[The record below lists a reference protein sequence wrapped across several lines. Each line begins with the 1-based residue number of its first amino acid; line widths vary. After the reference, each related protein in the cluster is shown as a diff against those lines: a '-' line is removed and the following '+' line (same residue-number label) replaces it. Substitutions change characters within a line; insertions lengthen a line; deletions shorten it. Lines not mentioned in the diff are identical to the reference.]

1 MAFAARLGSLTGELV
16 EAVTGSSA
24 QTNTRYKNLYNSSL
38 QRLKLH
44 PYLRTNQFEVEHQL
58 DGLEE
63 RFRVNGREALADAL
77 AARREQLLEI
87 PDKFHPEILYLIVEL
102 SDQPTYYAKL
112 SDLDALKTGPKDSE
126 LELRW
131 EDIAKEDGWEDND
144 DDAAIWKT
152 IKYSDS
158 SDDERYE
165 EGSKSESEASTD
177 PSEVPALGRTAED
190 LIIHPEDYGQLNEI
204 RAAQEWRIEKP
215 TDAPGHARKVPVTEF
230 HIVREVLFML
240 QGWKT
245 TLFGPNGVVD
255 PAFQIAHLKWD
266 THRAL
271 MSYFSEAGRQLAILR
286 SFVEKPQR
294 ASHLQVFQDTV
305 AKRLADF
312 EKKATGIESRL
323 VAPKNNVVV
332 SLLSVKGE
340 LATSLEPLYSLSNII
355 AQVQNIP
362 NQGTFRYLE
371 LLFDDASMAQLSGKL
386 DIYEFLA
393 RIFVECFNVYL
404 RPIRLWMEEGK
415 LIPGDKIF
423 FVSEAPSQVSPSK
436 IWREQFRLRRTT
448 DGRLHAPNFLQPA
461 AAKIFNAG
469 KNIVVLKRLGRWVS
483 SGSEWAVQEPPLN
496 YESLCPKELELVPFS
511 ELFGTA
517 FDGWLQ
523 TKYNTTST
531 TLRNTLFEE
540 CGLWSAL
547 EAMERLYFMSD
558 GAATE
563 AWTSSLFGKLDT
575 LDPNWHNRY
584 TLTSVA
590 QEAFTSLVDMTRVS
604 IFIKPT
610 GLRIP
615 VLAARDSVK
624 VALPSTRVNYRLAWP
639 IRMIISEDS
648 NATYDTIFVLLLQLK
663 RALYILRKRK
673 ILDNDWADNENWDER
688 ALYYSLRN
696 NLLWF
701 CTTLQTYFA
710 TLVLSPNCAK
720 MRQNMHE
727 AHDVD
732 AMISVHAAFLKQVVD
747 EACLGSRLT
756 PIREC
761 FLDVLD
767 LAIRLEQAQTVN
779 VTKEAERIQHV
790 SRLSTRNLSPTPGT
804 PGLKSRYVVDSSDE
818 EDEAMYESKT
828 LKMGKPFM
836 TVLKE
841 IKSDFD
847 RHLRFACGGLR
858 SVARATS
865 DVQSAKWDI
874 LAEMLQTGCRDK
886 NAGLA

>member
-1 MAFAARLGSLTGELV
+1 MAFAARLGALTGELV

-24 QTNTRYKNLYNSSL
+24 ETNPRFKTQRDAAL
-38 QRLKLH
+38 QRLKSH

-77 AARREQLLEI
+77 SERREQLLQI
-87 PDKFHPEILYLIVEL
+87 PDKFHPETLYLILEL

-112 SDLDALKTGPKDSE
+112 SDLDALKTGPSDSE

-131 EDIAKEDGWEDND
+131 EDIAKEDGWED
-144 DDAAIWKT
+144 DAALWKT
-152 IKYSDS
+152 IKYTDS
-158 SDDERYE
+158 SDDELYE
-165 EGSKSESEASTD
+165 DDSKSDSEASTD

-190 LIIHPEDYGQLNEI
+190 LILHPENITQLNEI
-204 RAAQEWRIEKP
+204 REAQKWRTEKP
-215 TDAPGHARKVPVTEF
+215 TDSSGHARKVPVTEF

-240 QGWKT
+240 QGLET
-245 TLFGPNGVVD
+245 TLFGPNGEVD

-266 THRAL
+266 THKAL
-271 MSYFSEAGRQLAILR
+271 LGYFSEAGRQLAILR
-286 SFVEKPQR
+286 KFVDKPQR
-294 ASHLQVFQDTV
+294 ASHLQVLQDTV
-305 AKRLADF
+305 AKRLDDF
-312 EKKATGIESRL
+312 DRKSTTIESRL
-323 VAPKNNVVV
+323 VAPVNNVVV

-355 AQVQNIP
+355 AQIQNVP

-436 IWREQFRLRRTT
+436 IWREQFRLRRTA
-448 DGRLHAPNFLQPA
+448 DGKLHAPNFLQPA

-483 SGSEWAVQEPPLN
+483 SGSEWSIQEPPLK
-496 YESLCPKELELVPFS
+496 YETLCSKGLELAPFS
-511 ELFGTA
+511 ELFDTA

-563 AWTSSLFGKLDT
+563 TWTSSLFEKLDT

-590 QEAFTSLVDMTRVS
+590 QEAFTTLVDMTRVS
-604 IFIKPT
+604 IYINTT

-624 VALPSTRVNYRLAWP
+624 AALPSTRVNYRLAWP
-639 IRMIISEDS
+639 IRMILSEES
-648 NATYDTIFVLLLQLK
+648 SIQYDAIFVLLLQLK
-663 RALYILRKRK
+663 RAMHILHKRK
-673 ILDNDWADNENWDER
+673 ILESYWADNENWDER

-701 CTTLQTYFA
+701 CTTLQTYLA
-710 TLVLSPNCAK
+710 TLVLAPNCAK
-720 MRQNMHE
+720 MRQDMQD

-761 FLDVLD
+761 FLDMLD
-767 LAIRLEQAQTVN
+767 LAIRLEQAQTAN
-779 VTKEAERIQHV
+779 AIKEAERMQQF

-804 PGLKSRYVVDSSDE
+804 PGLKSKYVVDSSDE
-818 EDEAMYESKT
+818 EDEERERLKT

-836 TVLKE
+836 AVLKE
-841 IKSDFD
+841 IKVDFE

-874 LAEMLQTGCRDK
+874 LAEMLQTGCRDER
-886 NAGLA
+886 AGVA

>member
-1 MAFAARLGSLTGELV
+1 MAFAARLGALTGELIEV
-16 EAVTGSSA
+16 IALPSAESNPRRFKAKHEAA
-24 QTNTRYKNLYNSSL
+24 L
-38 QRLKLH
+38 QRLKSH
-44 PYLRTNQFEVEHQL
+44 PFLRTNQFEVEHQL

-63 RFRVNGREALADAL
+63 RFRVNGRDALADAL
-77 AARREQLLEI
+77 SERREQLLQT
-87 PDKFHPEILYLIVEL
+87 PSNFHPEVLYLLLEL

-112 SDLDALKTGPKDSE
+112 SDLDDLKTGPSDSE

-131 EDIAKEDGWEDND
+131 EDIAREDGWD
-144 DDAAIWKT
+144 DDAAIWKS
-152 IKYSDS
+152 IKYTDS
-158 SDDERYE
+158 SDEELYE

-190 LIIHPEDYGQLNEI
+190 LIIHPEDIPQLNEI
-204 RAAQEWRIEKP
+204 RDAQQWRLEKP
-215 TDAPGHARKVPVTEF
+215 TDSSGHARKVPVTEY

-240 QGWKT
+240 QGLDT
-245 TLFGPNGVVD
+245 TLFGPSGSVD
-255 PAFQIAHLKWD
+255 HAFQMAHLKWD
-266 THRAL
+266 THKAL
-271 MSYFSEAGRQLAILR
+271 LGYFSEAGRQLAILR
-286 SFVEKPQR
+286 DFVEKPQR

-305 AKRLADF
+305 AKRLGDF
-312 EKKATGIESRL
+312 DRGITGIESRL
-323 VAPKNNVVV
+323 VAPENKVVV
-332 SLLSVKGE
+332 SLLAVKGD

-355 AQVQNIP
+355 AQIQNVP

-386 DIYEFLA
+386 DVYEFLA

-436 IWREQFRLRRTT
+436 IWREQFRLRRTG
-448 DGRLHAPNFLQPA
+448 DGKLHAPNFLQPA

-469 KNIVVLKRLGRWVS
+469 KNIVILKRLGRWVS
-483 SGSEWAVQEPPLN
+483 SGSEWTVQKPPLD
-496 YESLCPKELELVPFS
+496 YETLCPRGLELAPFS
-511 ELFGTA
+511 ELFDTA

-523 TKYNTTST
+523 SKYNTTST
-531 TLRNTLFEE
+531 TLRNALFQE

-547 EAMERLYFMSD
+547 EALERLYFMSD

-563 AWTSSLFGKLDT
+563 AWTSSLFGKLDA
-575 LDPNWHNRY
+575 LDAGWHNRY
-584 TLTSVA
+584 NLTSVA
-590 QEAFTSLVDMTRVS
+590 QEAFTSLVDVTRVS
-604 IFIKPT
+604 IYINPT

-639 IRMIISEDS
+639 IRMILSEDS
-648 NATYDTIFVLLLQLK
+648 IAQYDAIFVLLLQLK
-663 RALYILRKRK
+663 RAMHTLHKRK
-673 ILDNDWADNENWDER
+673 LLECYWADNENWDEQ
-688 ALYYSLRN
+688 AFYYSLRN

-701 CTTLQTYFA
+701 CTTLQTYLA
-710 TLVLSPNCAK
+710 TLVLAPNCAK
-720 MRQNMHE
+720 MRHDMRD

-732 AMISVHAAFLKQVVD
+732 AMISAHAAVLKQVID
-747 EACLGSRLT
+747 EACLGSRLG

-761 FLDVLD
+761 FLDMLD
-767 LAIRLEQAQTVN
+767 LAIKLEQAQTVN
-779 VTKEAERIQHV
+779 AAREAERMQQY

-804 PGLKSRYVVDSSDE
+804 PGLKTKYVDSSDE
-818 EDEAMYESKT
+818 EDDDKDESKT
-828 LKMGKPFM
+828 LKLEKPFM

-841 IKSDFD
+841 IKADFD

-865 DVQSAKWDI
+865 DTQSAKWDI
-874 LAEMLQTGCRDK
+874 LAEMLQTGCREER
-886 NAGLA
+886 AGYA